1 VIGRAGFQ
9 CVMAGPANGKG
20 ITVSTP
26 INQVSEANRTRFAI
40 QAIIEQK
47 NAAPIPDEQADA
59 EWSDSGRDLEHY
71 PRGWWL
77 RPAILLVILFVAGG
91 GLVALNE
98 FMALGSRF
106 LR

>member
-1 VIGRAGFQ
+1 
-9 CVMAGPANGKG
+9 M
-20 ITVSTP
+20 SP

-40 QAIIEQK
+40 QAMIEQK
-47 NAAPIPDEQADA
+47 NAAPMPDDLASA

-71 PRGWWL
+71 PRGWWI

-106 LR
+106 GR